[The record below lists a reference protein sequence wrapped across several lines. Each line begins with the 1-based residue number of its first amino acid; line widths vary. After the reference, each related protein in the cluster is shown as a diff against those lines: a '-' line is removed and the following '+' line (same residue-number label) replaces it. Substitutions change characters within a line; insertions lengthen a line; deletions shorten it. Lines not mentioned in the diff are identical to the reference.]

1 MTNLTDELI
10 EKIVKEQISGNME
23 KILNSL
29 TCGADEQMSSER
41 LYVKMLIN
49 SIEIST
55 QLSVK
60 IIMDLLYQSGLVS
73 EPDTKTLLKQLLSF
87 QED

>member
-1 MTNLTDELI
+1 MTNLTNELI

-23 KILNSL
+23 RILNSL
-29 TCGADEQMSSER
+29 TCGADEQMSYER
-41 LYVKMLIN
+41 LYTKMIIN

-55 QLSVK
+55 RLSVK
-60 IIMDLLYQSGLVS
+60 IIMDLLYRSGLVA
-73 EPDTKTLLKQLLSF
+73 ELDTKALLKQLSSF